1 MECEIL
7 IEVCCFNRRSNTN
20 DCQSIHGY
28 HFMGSEIFGAA
39 SANSDSLT
47 EVTENLYIFIYFEVI
62 IIHEILVP

>member
-1 MECEIL
+1 
-7 IEVCCFNRRSNTN
+7 
-20 DCQSIHGY
+20 
-28 HFMGSEIFGAA
+28 MGSGIFGAA